1 MINTTFLGLAE
12 RTKMAIQ
19 GLEYQTVGIIVVFS
33 CLIFIA
39 LVLTVSGSIAS
50 KLNARKKAKT
60 AVAAAAVKPASAPT
74 RSAAPVPAVSGDV
87 SPEVIAAISAAVYT
101 ALGGISHRILEI
113 KQSANSAYSV
123 SGRTEIFASH
133 RISPVRRS

>member
-12 RTKMAIQ
+12 RTKMAIE

-50 KLNARKKAKT
+50 KLNARKKAK
-60 AVAAAAVKPASAPT
+60 AAAVKPASAPA